1 MTKRNMQRYREGSL
15 RKYCTATEGAVEHE
29 HGLTLGLAWKSDDVG
44 HVMSLAF
51 WERERERLGGPL
63 TNVER

>member
-1 MTKRNMQRYREGSL
+1 MDIMTKRNMQRYREGSL

-44 HVMSLAF
+44 HVMSLAVTPF
-51 WERERERLGGPL
+51 
-63 TNVER
+63 